1 MKYKVLCTKR
11 FARFASL
18 NICGAVEGQVVVSRR
33 HAEPSTSTLTPTSSS
48 SSILATTTTT
58 TRETE
63 EEKNIN
69 YNIAGPSGSVTLS
82 RRASFYFKR
91 RRRFMHSTYPSYN
104 PLFSNEDSKLWSL
117 LYALLNRCTNAL
129 FYTST
134 YPPAPPFHIIK
145 EGALSLFNKVGQPP
159 VSMYAFRHCLK

>member
-1 MKYKVLCTKR
+1 MKSKVLCTKR

-33 HAEPSTSTLTPTSSS
+33 HAEPSTSTLTPTSS

-145 EGALSLFNKVGQPP
+145 EGALSLINKVGQPP

>member
-18 NICGAVEGQVVVSRR
+18 NICGAVDGQVVVSRR

-117 LYALLNRCTNAL
+117 LYALLNPRTIAL

>member
-1 MKYKVLCTKR
+1 MKSKVLCTKR

-145 EGALSLFNKVGQPP
+145 EGALSLINKVGQPP

>member
-1 MKYKVLCTKR
+1 M
-11 FARFASL
+11 

-33 HAEPSTSTLTPTSSS
+33 HAEPSTSTLTSTSSS
-48 SSILATTTTT
+48 SSTSATTTPTT
-58 TRETE
+58 TTKTE

-104 PLFSNEDSKLWSL
+104 PLFSNEDSKL
-117 LYALLNRCTNAL
+117 
-129 FYTST
+129 
-134 YPPAPPFHIIK
+134 
-145 EGALSLFNKVGQPP
+145 
-159 VSMYAFRHCLK
+159 